1 MRSYYLSPL
10 VNFTSIWI
18 VVAFLYSLNLSRLLI
33 FSLPQVLLVIG
44 LILIPFFIGYIYSS
58 LIIRLCPKKSQRLAQ
73 NEYRNNDYLLRTKVS
88 SFGYF
93 LLVIA
98 EIAYSGGIPLLLM
111 IKGSSISHFDFG
123 LPVLHG
129 FVLAFGSILATANF
143 YFFLRTRNSHFGFT
157 VFLIIVT
164 FILMVTRKMI
174 VVSCLQMLVVYF
186 LLVGRPRFRTV
197 LVVFLWVIFVIFI
210 FGWIGDIRTGRDLF
224 LRLARTNFDY
234 PSFLPTGFIWVYVY
248 LVTPVLN
255 FTNAVLNLD
264 VMSANFDFLCSML
277 PSALRETFDC
287 LPFAEGQFERS
298 FQVSPAFNVATGY
311 ITIYLSQSIPGVV
324 IFSFLHGGVSAIA
337 YKLLSDNFARIL
349 FFAVLTQINLLMIFG
364 NGFLNLN
371 VLFQFPLIV
380 LIFLFRSR
388 SNACDGQ

>member
-210 FGWIGDIRTGRDLF
+210 FGSVSYTHL
-224 LRLARTNFDY
+224 T
-234 PSFLPTGFIWVYVY
+234 LPTK
-248 LVTPVLN
+248 
-255 FTNAVLNLD
+255 A
-264 VMSANFDFLCSML
+264 
-277 PSALRETFDC
+277 
-287 LPFAEGQFERS
+287 
-298 FQVSPAFNVATGY
+298 
-311 ITIYLSQSIPGVV
+311 
-324 IFSFLHGGVSAIA
+324 
-337 YKLLSDNFARIL
+337 
-349 FFAVLTQINLLMIFG
+349 
-364 NGFLNLN
+364 
-371 VLFQFPLIV
+371 
-380 LIFLFRSR
+380 
-388 SNACDGQ
+388 